1 MIDQEKRVQEQEK
14 KRKVRQRMR
23 ASVDPNNYEYY
34 PERKI
39 ADFYDT
45 DVSQRVAVYVRV
57 STDDIKQTTS
67 FELQQRPIW
76 P

>member
-14 KRKVRQRMR
+14 KRKVRRRMR

-45 DVSQRVAVYVRV
+45 DTASALLNTIENNANSV
-57 STDDIKQTTS
+57 
-67 FELQQRPIW
+67 
-76 P
+76 

>member
-1 MIDQEKRVQEQEK
+1 MIDQEKIVQEQEK

-45 DVSQRVAVYVRV
+45 DPLDNSLKDPVKQRKSPPCVCL
-57 STDDIKQTTS
+57 TDQP
-67 FELQQRPIW
+67 L
-76 P
+76 